1 MDTAEICAYS
11 SMAKSAVAYIEYG
24 GGSSNLRT

>member
-1 MDTAEICAYS
+1 MDSAEICAYS

-24 GGSSNLRT
+24 GGSNLGT